1 MNKLANA
8 LHEAGRETTT
18 VNGQF
23 AYNSTKSYVLDFFA
37 KAGAIRAWD
46 DDLVLNAFHKAFN
59 ENALLATKT
68 LFYTRDVRGG
78 LGERDVFRTILHD
91 MAVSNPDIVLKNLAL
106 IPEYGRYDDL
116 YSLVDTPVEQAM
128 WEFMQLT
135 FKKDVENMQAG
146 KPITLLAKWIEL
158 PDRGTKVQRKLG
170 SKTMNKLGYRNNR
183 IEGIKLVVK
192 MREYLSIP
200 ERAIA
205 AKAYDKI
212 DYSTIPSMCMNKY
225 RKAFIRNDGDRYNE
239 FIASVARGE
248 AKIKTGAITPVDLV
262 KATGFTLGVW
272 ICAPSIKASAEEM
285 AAIEA
290 QWKELPDYVVDANA
304 IVMADVSGSMERN
317 GADPLYTSLALA
329 VYFAEHNSGPFADMV
344 MTFSSSPSLVNIQRK
359 LSLKDKLIEVG
370 RIEWRN
376 STNIEAALNTV
387 LEKAIESH
395 CSQDDMPKSIIIISD
410 MQFYNAVYDR
420 NGETISDAMKRR
432 YAEHGYTLPRIV
444 YWNVNALADNFQ
456 FNADDVNICAVSGKS
471 ASTFQS
477 VLNMIATTPYDSMLE
492 ILNSARYEAV
502 TV

>member
-1 MNKLANA
+1 MNRLAGT
-8 LHEAGRETTT
+8 LKEEGRKTETL
-18 VNGQF
+18 NGQF

-37 KAGAIRAWD
+37 KAGAVRAWD
-46 DDLVLNAFHKAFN
+46 ADRVLNAFHKAFN

-68 LFYTRDVRGG
+68 LFYARDVRGG
-78 LGERDVFRTILHD
+78 LGERKVFRCILHD

-116 YSLVDTPVEQAM
+116 YSLIDTPVEKAM
-128 WEFMQLT
+128 WEFMSLT
-135 FKKDVENMQAG
+135 FKQDVENMQNG

-158 PDRGTKVQRKLG
+158 PDRGTKAQRQLG
-170 SKTMNKLGYRNNR
+170 SKTMNRLGYRNNR
-183 IEGIKLVVK
+183 IEGIKLVAK
-192 MREYLSIP
+192 MREYLDIP

-225 RKAFIRNDGDRYNE
+225 RRAFIRNDKDRYNG
-239 FIASVARGE
+239 FIAAVAKGE

-262 KATGFTLGVW
+262 KATGFKLGNFLEE
-272 ICAPSIKASAEEM
+272 CYFKASAEEM

-290 QWKELPDYVVDANA
+290 QWKELPDYVGDANA
-304 IVMADVSGSMERN
+304 IVMADVSGSMGKNE
-317 GADPLYTSLALA
+317 ADPLYTSLALA

-344 MTFSSSPSLVNIQRK
+344 MTFSSKPSLVNIQRE
-359 LSLKDKLIEVG
+359 LGLKDKLMDISQ
-370 RIEWRN
+370 IEWRN

-387 LEKAIESH
+387 LDKAIEAH
-395 CSQDDMPKSIIIISD
+395 CSQEDMPKSIIIVSD
-410 MQFYNAVYDR
+410 MQFDAAVYSR
-420 NGETISDAMKRR
+420 TGETISDAMKRK
-432 YAEHGYTLPRIV
+432 YSEHGYQLPRIV

-456 FNADDVNICAVSGKS
+456 FNADDANICAVSGKS

-477 VLNMIATTPYDSMLE
+477 VLNMVASTPYDSMLE
-492 ILNSARYEAV
+492 ILNSSRYEAV